1 MFTIYPDCE
10 ALDKYLFTTESIVT
24 SPLLTSPA
32 SGFHSQV
39 PVFCDSVDSWRK
51 TLYKAVRGFA
61 QTSLYRTYAH
71 FLCLELPGKVIS
83 LKNVVYSICSQKIC
97 QCYETVKA
105 VCIVQHYRCS
115 CDQSKPKYLS
125 L

>member
-1 MFTIYPDCE
+1 MCLQFTRIVKHLTNIY
-10 ALDKYLFTTESIVT
+10 S
-24 SPLLTSPA
+24 LLSQQPPPAPHLHPA

-39 PVFCDSVDSWRK
+39 PVFCVSVDSWRK

-61 QTSLYRTYAH
+61 QTSLYRTYAQ

-105 VCIVQHYRCS
+105 VYCS
-115 CDQSKPKYLS
+115 TLQMFL
-125 L
+125 

>member
-10 ALDKYLFTTESIVT
+10 ALDKYLFTTEST
-24 SPLLTSPA
+24 ATTLLA

-39 PVFCDSVDSWRK
+39 PVFCVSVDSWRK

-61 QTSLYRTYAH
+61 QTSLYRTYAQ

-105 VCIVQHYRCS
+105 VYCS
-115 CDQSKPKYLS
+115 TLQMFL
-125 L
+125 